1 MNSLRTRFL
10 VLLMLFLPGC
20 GIYNRAPEPMTG
32 HYYLNPEMNLA
43 DVGKVAII
51 ELENHSR
58 HPQVSADFTESLC
71 QGLAMR
77 ALFGLK
83 VIYRSDEIYNSLQ
96 LDGERTY
103 TSAQLSSIREAL
115 KTDAI
120 LTGSITQYQPYPH
133 MNVGIRL
140 RLLDLRS
147 GQLLW
152 ALQQVWDGSDKL
164 VAARM
169 KGYFKTQ
176 MRKGYEPLKWELAVV
191 SPRHFRK
198 FVVYE
203 IVQTLPK

>member
-1 MNSLRTRFL
+1 
-10 VLLMLFLPGC
+10 
-20 GIYNRAPEPMTG
+20 MTG
-32 HYYLNPEMNLA
+32 HYYLNPEVSLA
-43 DVGKVAII
+43 KVGKVAVI
-51 ELENHSR
+51 ELENYSR
-58 HPQVSADFTESLC
+58 HPQVSADFTESLS
-71 QGLAMR
+71 QGLAVR
-77 ALFGLK
+77 TLFGLK
-83 VIYRSDEIYNSLQ
+83 VIYRTDAIYNSLQ
-96 LDGERTY
+96 LDSDGVY
-103 TSAQLSSIREAL
+103 TLAQLSSIREAL

-133 MNVGIRL
+133 MSVGIRL
-140 RLLDLRS
+140 RLLDLRT

-152 ALQQVWDGSDKL
+152 ALQQVWDGSDKV

-198 FVVYE
+198 FVIYE